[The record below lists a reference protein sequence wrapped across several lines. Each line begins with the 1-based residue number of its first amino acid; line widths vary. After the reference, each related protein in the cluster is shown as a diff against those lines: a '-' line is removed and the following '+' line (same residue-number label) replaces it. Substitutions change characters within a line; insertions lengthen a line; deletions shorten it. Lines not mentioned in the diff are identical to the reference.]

1 MMGRIATSCSAVGR
15 LVDDRRGATIVEFAL
30 VAPVLAVLLMGAF
43 DVGHGLY
50 VNAAL
55 QGIVQK
61 TARDSALEGGTSA
74 ATAAALDKQVADQ
87 VRVLASNAQVTITRR
102 FYRNYAAAAA
112 KKAETFTDTNKNGTC
127 DKGEP
132 YEDANLNSIW
142 DPDGGNAGQGGAKDA
157 TVYTATVTY
166 TRLFPFWR
174 LVGGSPTARVS
185 ATTVLRNQPYG
196 DQGSY
201 GTAVVR
207 NCA

>member
-1 MMGRIATSCSAVGR
+1 MTRCITDCGRAAGR
-15 LVDDRRGATIVEFAL
+15 LVKDRRGATVVEFAL

-74 ATAAALDKQVADQ
+74 ATAAALDKQVSDQ
-87 VRVLASNAQVTITRR
+87 VRALASNAQVTISRR
-102 FYRNYAAAAA
+102 FYRNYAAVAA
-112 KKAETFTDTNKNGTC
+112 KKAENFTDTNKNGTC

-132 YEDANLNSIW
+132 YEDANLNGIW
-142 DPDGGNAGQGGAKDA
+142 DRDGGNAGQGGAKDA

-196 DQGSY
+196 DQGNY
-201 GTAVVR
+201 GAAVVR
-207 NCA
+207 NCT

>member
-1 MMGRIATSCSAVGR
+1 MTTGSTARIEAATR
-15 LVDDRRGATIVEFAL
+15 LADDFRGAAIVEFAL

-43 DVGHGLY
+43 DIGHGLY

-74 ATAAALDKQVADQ
+74 AITAALDKQVADQ
-87 VRVLASNAQVTITRR
+87 VRVLARNGQVAITRR

-112 KKAETFTDTNKNGTC
+112 KKAEVFTDTNRNGTC

-132 YEDANLNSIW
+132 YEDANLNGTW
-142 DPDGGNAGQGGAKDA
+142 DLDGGNAGQGGAKDA
-157 TVYTATVTY
+157 TIYTATVTY
-166 TRLFPFWR
+166 PRLFPFWR
-174 LVGGSPTARVS
+174 LVGGSSTSRAS

-196 DQGSY
+196 DQGNY
-201 GTAVVR
+201 GAAVVR
-207 NCA
+207 NCT

>member
-1 MMGRIATSCSAVGR
+1 MAGDPTCRTLARR
-15 LVDDRRGATIVEFAL
+15 LAHDRQGATIVEFAL

-43 DVGHGLY
+43 DIGHGLY

-61 TARDSALEGGTSA
+61 TARDSALEGGTST

-87 VRVLASNAQVTITRR
+87 VRVLARNAQVSISRR

-112 KKAETFTDTNKNGTC
+112 KKAENFTDTNKNGTC

-132 YEDANLNSIW
+132 YEDANLNGTW

-157 TVYTATVTY
+157 TVYTATVSY
-166 TRLFPFWR
+166 TRLFPFWP
-174 LVGGSPTARVS
+174 LVGGSPRARVS

-201 GTAVVR
+201 GAAVVR